1 MTGATIAVTG
11 LYYYPIKGCRGYAL
25 QTAVLDERGIVDD
38 RRFLIV
44 DAKDRFVTQR
54 EHPQLALIAPCVEPR
69 TLSLT
74 APGTQ
79 PVTID
84 THSPTARRTVTIWR
98 DTVEAIDQGEAA
110 ARWLSE
116 YLGEPVRLVKFADD
130 VLRKVNADYARRPTD
145 QTGFADGYPLLLITQ
160 ESLNDLN
167 SRLSAPRSGERE
179 APGASPAQA
188 TLAPAPRSGE
198 REAPGASPAQ
208 ATLAP
213 APRSGERE
221 APGASPAQATLAP
234 APLPMNRF
242 RPNLVISGAGPYAE
256 DTWKQIRIGAM
267 LLDIVKPCARC
278 VVTTTDQASAERGK
292 EPLATLATYR
302 ASERGVLFGQNVIH
316 AGPGTLKLGQRVEI
330 IH

>member
-213 APRSGERE
+213 AP
-221 APGASPAQATLAP
+221 
-234 APLPMNRF
+234 LPMNRF